1 MGIAQS
7 GPYAA
12 MDDDPDDYRPGS
24 AWLPQVDPD
33 GRTSMAVIR
42 ERIGVGDR
50 IPRHW
55 HDVDEVVL
63 YESGVAVAHLDGV
76 DAPVSAGA
84 TVFIPA
90 GVVHGTV
97 NTGDVPVEVRAVYP
111 ATVVR
116 MDLVERNPAPGTQ
129 DEPPRATRYDLTTGE
144 FDVLGETTLPSSPD
158 RAGPARSAVRTGSD
172 PIGPRCWRT
181 TCSEAHGRALHRQP
195 TTP

>member
-1 MGIAQS
+1 MLMGIAQS

-63 YESGVAVAHLDGV
+63 YES
-76 DAPVSAGA
+76 
-84 TVFIPA
+84 
-90 GVVHGTV
+90 V